1 MIAQMST
8 QITAHSGS
16 DGTPDN
22 SMEFVQYALTTSADA
37 LEIDVR
43 RADDQT
49 LVISHDKTNTETV
62 PLVKVFEAVKQNAG
76 MRINC
81 DLKEYGLEE
90 TVFLLSQECQLPEG
104 TILFSGS
111 VKPCEPS
118 KEKIWKNV
126 EIYWNVE
133 ECIPDIYICEKGKEQ
148 EKITQT
154 VAWELL
160 KKYKKYGISVM
171 NINEKYLNP
180 VLMEVLKNAGIGIS
194 AWTVNDPERIR
205 QLLDLG
211 VKNITTRC
219 PACALKIR
227 EEKWQTENS
236 GFEKGENE

>member
-1 MIAQMST
+1 MIAQTST
-8 QITAHSGS
+8 QITAHSGA

-22 SMEFVQYALTTSADA
+22 SMEFVQYALTTSVDV

-49 LVISHDKTNTETV
+49 LVISHDKTITETV
-62 PLVKVFEAVKQNAG
+62 PLAKVFEAVKQNAG

-90 TVFLLSQECQLPEG
+90 PVFLLSQACGLPEG

-118 KEKIWKNV
+118 EAHSWKDV
-126 EIYWNVE
+126 EVYWNVE
-133 ECIPDIYICEKGKEQ
+133 ECIPDIYVCEKGQ
-148 EKITQT
+148 EAERITEA
-154 VAWELL
+154 VAQELL
-160 KKYKKYGISVM
+160 EKYKKYGISVA

-180 VLMEVLKNAGIGIS
+180 VLMEIFKNAGIGIS
-194 AWTVNDPERIR
+194 AWTVNDPKRIR
-205 QLLDLG
+205 QLLELG

-227 EEKWQTENS
+227 QEKWQTENNGS
-236 GFEKGENE
+236 EKGENE

>member
-1 MIAQMST
+1 MIAQTST
-8 QITAHSGS
+8 QITAHSGA

-49 LVISHDKTNTETV
+49 LVISHDKTKTEAV
-62 PLVKVFEAVKQNAG
+62 PLAKVFEAVKQNAG

-90 TVFLLSQECQLPEG
+90 AVFLLSQACGLSEE

-111 VKPCEPS
+111 VNPCES
-118 KEKIWKNV
+118 FEACSWKDV

-133 ECIPDIYICEKGKEQ
+133 ECIPDIYICEKGKEE
-148 EKITQT
+148 EKITGA
-154 VAWELL
+154 VAQKLVET
-160 KKYKKYGISVM
+160 YKKYGISVM

-180 VLMEVLKNAGIGIS
+180 VLMEVLKNVGMGIS
-194 AWTVNDPERIR
+194 AWTVNDPKRIR
-205 QLLDLG
+205 RLLDLG
-211 VKNITTRC
+211 VKNITTRR

-227 EEKWQTENS
+227 QEKWQAESN
-236 GFEKGENE
+236 GPEKGENE